1 MDFRSQLVGT
11 LRAIRHVLELP
22 GVLVIGS
29 EVPNLLEPGAA
40 STLVRSQDVDIGV
53 EVSSHADVKE
63 RMLQVHDLQPSA
75 EEPSVWL
82 PAREGLI
89 EVNFV
94 GIDPVLRDI
103 GESYVLD
110 DRQLPLL
117 VIGVLSLLRPGPRVE
132 VEELRVPVPRPA
144 SLLLE
149 KLVTERSGVKGDR
162 DLLVVLGLL
171 LTTGEADLEELESA
185 YRSLPG
191 ELRYAVRS
199 NLTLLSLL
207 RPHQGMPDPELHRA
221 RVAALLRRLE
231 SGEEDRP

>member
-1 MDFRSQLVGT
+1 
-11 LRAIRHVLELP
+11 
-22 GVLVIGS
+22 
-29 EVPNLLEPGAA
+29 
-40 STLVRSQDVDIGV
+40 VRSQDVDIGV
-53 EVSSHADVKE
+53 EVSSHPAVKQQM
-63 RMLQVHDLQPSA
+63 RQIRDLRPSA

-82 PAREGLI
+82 PARQGLI

-94 GIDPVLRDI
+94 GIDPALRDV

-110 DRQLPLL
+110 DSELPLL
-117 VIGVLSLLRPGPRVE
+117 VIGVLSLLKPGPRVE

-171 LTTGEADLEELESA
+171 LTTGEAELEELESL
-185 YRSLPG
+185 YRTLPG

-199 NLTLLSLL
+199 NLTILSLL
-207 RPHQGMPDPELHRA
+207 RAHDGMPDPTRHRE

-231 SGEEDRP
+231 RQEGDTP